1 MYVPTGGRV
10 RKRRTHIH
18 EMSAFT
24 STTTYSITVILIV
37 NYDIWL
43 ISRIQVVDEDT
54 EIPTFYKCIS
64 TWQKKGDYVIHY
76 CMTVVYVY

>member
-24 STTTYSITVILIV
+24 STTTYSITVILLV
-37 NYDIWL
+37 L
-43 ISRIQVVDEDT
+43 
-54 EIPTFYKCIS
+54 KL
-64 TWQKKGDYVIHY
+64 
-76 CMTVVYVY
+76 